1 MHGMVSLA
9 VLVGV
14 LAAITVISLYVAVR
28 VFRSG
33 A

>member
-9 VLVGV
+9 VLVAV
-14 LAAITVISLYVAVR
+14 FAAIAVISLYVAVR
-28 VFRSG
+28 LFRSG

>member
-1 MHGMVSLA
+1 VSLA

-14 LAAITVISLYVAVR
+14 LAAIAVISLYLAVR